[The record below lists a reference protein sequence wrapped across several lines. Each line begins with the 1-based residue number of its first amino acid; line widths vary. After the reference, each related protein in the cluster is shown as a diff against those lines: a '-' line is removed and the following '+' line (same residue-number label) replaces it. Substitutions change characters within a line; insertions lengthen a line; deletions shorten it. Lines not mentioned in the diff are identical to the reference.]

1 MNSVSRAPHMPA
13 HHSHFSR
20 TGLILLALL
29 TLGWGINWPIMKIV
43 LRDVPPLSFRGL
55 CLLAGGVGVLALA
68 RIVGQP
74 LSLRSAQLP
83 RLLLLTALNIVGW
96 NVFAIYGVALLPSGR
111 AALLGYTMPLWSM
124 LFSVWLLHDRLSAR
138 GVVGLALGLAG
149 VFVLMGHD
157 LVAMSSALAGVACM
171 LAAAFAWGL
180 GMVLLKRF
188 AVPMPTLALTGW
200 MMLLGG
206 VPITLAAVAL
216 EHDAWRPLGV
226 AASLGMLY
234 NAVVAFMFC
243 YWAWNRIVLMVP
255 VAVSSLSSLVTPV
268 VGVLSG
274 MAMLGETLGWQEVIA
289 AALILGAIRLVLLT
303 PRVPPA

>member
-1 MNSVSRAPHMPA
+1 MSP

-68 RIVGQP
+68 RVVGQP

-138 GVVGLALGLAG
+138 GMVGLSLGLAG
-149 VFVLMGHD
+149 VFVLTGHD

-188 AVPMPTLALTGW
+188 AVPMPTLVLTGW